1 MPFLLLLRTAAILQ
15 GSRSLPPPCL
25 EKTSIDRK
33 KKKKNL
39 LTNDWPM
46 LLLRSSSELA
56 LFFFFF
62 FTECAA
68 SKSRAWAHQ
77 RFIYSTLSSTFF
89 FFFYTRREKTQKFPP
104 TPLRDDSQTHIYR
117 DYYYVRTYR
126 EALIDFFFFFFVPPG
141 RHRAWKFWL
150 FFFFSCINIFFL
162 FFPCVDFLFF
172 SRFLFLLFVTCAS
185 RFVSPKNATRFLSI
199 SSPVF
204 SCFRLSHFYIFQ
216 SLSSLRCTSQNKPS
230 SLPPTQHVLWD
241 NFRLGLSKCRRER
254 YLTT

>member
-1 MPFLLLLRTAAILQ
+1 MTDLCFFFGRHP
-15 GSRSLPPPCL
+15 S
-25 EKTSIDRK
+25 
-33 KKKKNL
+33 
-39 LTNDWPM
+39 W
-46 LLLRSSSELA
+46 

-62 FTECAA
+62 LLNAQHPRVALERISDSFIQL
-68 SKSRAWAHQ
+68 SR
-77 RFIYSTLSSTFF
+77 RLFF